1 MKSGRRLYLAR
12 HGDIGLP
19 TGQKHF
25 EGQVD
30 LPLSEIGVK
39 QAYLLAEE
47 LRGVPLSGVFCSDLV
62 RSRET
67 ASIAAEPHHL
77 DPITRKD
84 IREICLGEWDGLTFA
99 EVQRRYPGEFL
110 ERGRDIVHFRPPGG
124 ESFLECALR
133 VRSALEEILRSIDG
147 DVLIV
152 GHLGVNRVILCDA
165 LGMPLENMFRIDQP
179 YGSLSTLR
187 QGESGWR
194 LERLGAA

>member
-1 MKSGRRLYLAR
+1 MKTDRRLYVAR
-12 HGDIGLP
+12 HGDVGLP
-19 TGQKHF
+19 AGQKYF

-39 QAYLLAEE
+39 QARRLAEG
-47 LRGVPLSGVFCSDLV
+47 LRDVSLSGVFCSDLV

-67 ASIAAEPHHL
+67 ARVIAAPHHL
-77 DPITRKD
+77 DSVARED
-84 IREICLGEWDGLTFA
+84 LREIHLGEWDGLSFA

-110 ERGRDIVHFRPPGG
+110 ERGRDIVHLRPPGG
-124 ESFLECALR
+124 ESFLECSRR

-152 GHLGVNRVILCDA
+152 GHLGVNRLILCDA
-165 LGMPLENMFRIDQP
+165 LGIPLENMFRIDQP
-179 YGSLSTLR
+179 YGSLSILR
-187 QGESGWR
+187 QGDYGWR